1 MKINLLKSCLL
12 GALCLAAL
20 GAQAQSYTLNITGKV
35 TTQPCAITADPVPL
49 GDVPLS
55 EFVSANQPVDSYNKG
70 FDVRLS
76 GCDFSTLSSA
86 SLKFNG
92 TTAGSNGVLALSA
105 VAGAA
110 EGIGV
115 QIVTND
121 WSHGQN
127 GRVIK
132 FDGSESYSFSI
143 SSQKTTFGFMANY
156 IRAPNASTRKA
167 GIANATA
174 TVTLTY
180 A

>member
-1 MKINLLKSCLL
+1 MKINPLKLCLL
-12 GALCLAAL
+12 ATLCLAAA

-35 TTQPCAITADPVPL
+35 TTQPCAITADAVPL

-55 EFVSANQPVDSYNKG
+55 EFVSANQPVSSYNKG

-76 GCDFSTLSSA
+76 GCDFNTLSSA

-92 TTAGSNGVLALSA
+92 TTAGNSGVLALTSQ
-105 VAGAA
+105 AGAA

-127 GRVIK
+127 GRIIK

-143 SSQKTTFGFMANY
+143 SSQKNTFGFLANY